1 MSTGGLGIGVF
12 GLLWGAC
19 LLVTVIAILVIG
31 FRKKGTAAA
40 VVGAIIAVMF
50 AFVFVGALVA
60 YLTEGRAAVAR
71 TEAERA
77 LRAAQADRE
86 LATQALAR
94 QEFESERSRSV
105 SPETETE
112 ASEESRSYLEFSTP
126 GAIIQLQMPESGDA
140 PSGASIRVQTPQS
153 SGVVKEVTIRSEIDQ
168 DTSVQRCLPSRTS
181 GGRRAVLSQIARA
194 GAMALLVILAYLFID
209 APRRRRYT
217 WFVRITAAA
226 AFAAVCVLLSRAG
239 SLM

>member
-1 MSTGGLGIGVF
+1 MSTCGLGIGVF

-71 TEAERA
+71 TEAR
-77 LRAAQADRE
+77 LQADRE

-94 QEFESERSRSV
+94 QDLESELLRSV

-112 ASEESRSYLEFSTP
+112 ASEERLSYFEVSTP
-126 GAIIQLQMPESGDA
+126 GAIIRLQMPESGDA

-168 DTSVQRCLPSRTS
+168 DTSVQRCLPSWIS